1 MKANDVKNIEKWAS
15 ELDGVMTMPDLK
27 VVFGGQS
34 EAALF
39 KKLESA
45 VKDKVLLKVKRGIYA
60 LPGATLETISARI
73 NPDSYISTGTVLA
86 SKAIIGS
93 VPARRLQAVKV
104 GRPRVYECE
113 TGIIEHLSISPDLY
127 FGFETVNGIKVA
139 TPEKAFLDVCY
150 FYYKGREFSFDPE
163 SDVNTDGLSAK
174 LISRYLGKYDRRFVS
189 FFRRIWAI

>member
-1 MKANDVKNIEKWAS
+1 MKSADVKNIEKWAS
-15 ELDGVMTMPDLK
+15 ELDGVITLPDLK

-45 VKDKVLLKVKRGIYA
+45 LIEKVLIKVKRGIYA
-60 LPGATLETISARI
+60 LPGSSLETISARI

-93 VPARRLQAVKV
+93 VPARRIQAVKI

-113 TGIIEHLSISPDLY
+113 IGIIEHLSISPDLY
-127 FGFETVNGIKVA
+127 FGFETVNGIKFA
-139 TPEKAFLDVCY
+139 TAEKAFLDICY
-150 FYYKGREFSFDPE
+150 FYFKGRRFSFDPE
-163 SDVNTDGLSAK
+163 SDVNYDGLKADV
-174 LISRYLGKYDRRFVS
+174 ISGYLGKYDRRFVS
-189 FFRRIWAI
+189 FFRRIWKI